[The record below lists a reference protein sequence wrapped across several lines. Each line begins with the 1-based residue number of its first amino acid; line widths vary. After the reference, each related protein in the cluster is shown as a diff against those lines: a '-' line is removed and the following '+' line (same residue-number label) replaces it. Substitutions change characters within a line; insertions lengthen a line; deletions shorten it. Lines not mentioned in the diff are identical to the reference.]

1 MKLVNI
7 ISKEV
12 IAEMTATKGL
22 TIEEVVEILD
32 GEIHNEN
39 EDENVLIDGVWY
51 YYDDLDYIT
60 DEQYEELLAM

>member
-22 TIEEVVEILD
+22 TIEEVVEIMD
-32 GEIHNEN
+32 GEIYNEN

-51 YYDDLDYIT
+51 YYDDLDYIS

>member
-22 TIEEVVEILD
+22 TIEEVVEIMD

-39 EDENVLIDGVWY
+39 KDENVLNNGEWY
-51 YYDDLDYIT
+51 YYDDLDYIS